1 MQYRCVEEGVVSEK
15 FSDELD
21 FAVAAYVDGGDW
33 HVAEMIP
40 EHLADVEAL
49 SHALRRFPSDSGAV
63 GMVAVDEDFFVIV
76 RVDPHETRVLLS
88 DVTAATDWEFAA
100 SVVSFLGLPLPE
112 DDEDEPEPAGDMHL
126 LSDLGVDAAALAEL
140 LDDDEAYPDELLS
153 DVARLLGFGERFDD
167 VVGLASA

>member
-1 MQYRCVEEGVVSEK
+1 MSET

-21 FAVAAYVDGGDW
+21 FAVAAYHDGDGW
-33 HVAEMIP
+33 HVAEMIV
-40 EHLADVEAL
+40 EHLADVDSV
-49 SHALRRFPSDSGAV
+49 SHALRRFPSNGGAV
-63 GMVAVDEDFFVIV
+63 GMVAIDEDFFVIF

-100 SVVSFLGLPLPE
+100 SVVEFLGLPLPE
-112 DDEDEPEPAGDMHL
+112 DDEDDAEPAGDMDL

-140 LDDDEAYPDELLS
+140 LDDEEAYPDELLS
-153 DVARLLGFGERFDD
+153 DVARMLGFGERFDD

>member
-1 MQYRCVEEGVVSEK
+1 MSET

-21 FAVAAYVDGGDW
+21 FAVAAYHDGDDW
-33 HVAEMIP
+33 HVAEMIV
-40 EHLADVEAL
+40 EHLADVDSL
-49 SHALRRFPSDSGAV
+49 SHALRRFPSNGGAV
-63 GMVAVDEDFFVIV
+63 GMVAIDEDFFVIV

-100 SVVSFLGLPLPE
+100 SVVEFLGLPLPE
-112 DDEDEPEPAGDMHL
+112 DDEDDAEPAGDMDL

-140 LDDDEAYPDELLS
+140 LDDEEAYPDELLS
-153 DVARLLGFGERFDD
+153 DVARMLGFGERFDD